1 MNFKTTWFGKDGFM
15 AKRNNVLK
23 SDASLKTAAS
33 VIEKLFGL
41 PEGSVKLV
49 KRDGRKMREDAMV
62 GTLRNHWKE
71 DE

>member
-1 MNFKTTWFGKDGFM
+1 M

-33 VIEKLFGL
+33 VIKKLFGL

-49 KRDGRKMREDAMV
+49 KRDCRKKREDATV
-62 GTLRNHWKE
+62 GTLRNHWME
-71 DE
+71 EE